1 MVSQPDYMA
10 RLRAVQSPRTMSLR
24 TGSRLGPY
32 EVVAL
37 IGVGGMGEVYR
48 ARDTK
53 LKRDVALKVLP
64 EAFLTDPDRLARFQQ
79 EAEVL
84 ASLSHSH
91 IASIYGVHET
101 EGTQALVLEL
111 VEGETLADRIARG
124 PVPCEEAL
132 QMARQIADAV
142 DLAHQHGVIHRD
154 LKPAN
159 IKLLPDGSV
168 KVLDFGLAKI
178 LETPGGGGERLE
190 SATVTSPALT
200 RMGVILGTA
209 AYMSP
214 EQARGNTVDK
224 RSDIWAFGCV
234 LYEMLAGSRAFDAD
248 GVVDTLA
255 LVVTKD
261 PDWSALPSDVPSSVV
276 ALVRHCLQRRVHLRL
291 RDIGDARLAIDD
303 ALAEPGAGTTVGP
316 PRADARPARRA
327 LSWAAYPLVALAGA
341 GLTLLVTPRRAD
353 IPPTNPKRL
362 VLQLPSGVQL
372 AFGESAPVGE
382 GRPSLAISPDG
393 SRIVFVGRH
402 DGTVQLYL
410 RPLDQFDSS
419 VIAGTEG
426 AFNPFFSPD
435 GEWIGFFTPTH
446 LKKVAISGGAPV
458 TLCEARNP
466 YGAAW
471 SGDSVFFTQG
481 FGTMLSRVAAAG
493 GIAEVVWSGSNRFWP
508 AMVPGGDA
516 LLVSGWPGGIH
527 LVRLDRHEDRLLAGT
542 YTSGQ
547 LTPTGHLIAVRPGQL
562 LAVPIDQNRWEIT
575 GSEIAAV
582 TGLRTDAWGAAHF
595 SFSRDGTLAYVRSAP
610 GTAGELVSLDRS
622 GSATPLPGS
631 GVDNYGA
638 FRLSPLGDKL
648 AITVS
653 AATSELWVRDLERG
667 TRIRLN
673 AAAASSYPLWTPD
686 GNWVTFGASTGGAWN
701 VFRQRADGSEG
712 PERLL
717 STEFNQI
724 PYAWSPDGSVL
735 AYTEVNSTTRSDIWL
750 LSAAGRQAQP
760 LFNSVASEGQPAFSP
775 DGQWL
780 AYVSDESGR
789 SEVYVTSYPAGRDRT
804 LISLDGGEEPVWSRS
819 SNEVYYRNGQRWMT
833 VTTSFR
839 PTFDASRPRLL
850 FEGNYL
856 NVPGLSYDVTAD
868 GRRFVLIR
876 GLDTPPT
883 REIHVVLN
891 WFEELK
897 RLTHRP

>member
-1 MVSQPDYMA
+1 
-10 RLRAVQSPRTMSLR
+10 MSLR

-32 EVVAL
+32 EVVSL

-64 EAFLTDPDRLARFQQ
+64 EAFLTDHDRLARFQQ

-84 ASLSHSH
+84 ASLNHSH
-91 IASIYGVHET
+91 IASIYGVHEAD
-101 EGTQALVLEL
+101 GTQALVLEL
-111 VEGETLADRIARG
+111 VDGETLADRIARG
-124 PVPCEEAL
+124 PVPFEEAL
-132 QMARQIADAV
+132 QIARQIADAL

-178 LETPGGGGERLE
+178 LETPGRGGDRLE

-261 PDWSALPSDVPSSVV
+261 PDLNALPSDVPPGVL
-276 ALVRHCLQRRVHLRL
+276 ALVRHCLQKREHLRL

-316 PRADARPARRA
+316 RRTDARPAGRA
-327 LSWAAYPLVALAGA
+327 LNWAAYPLVAVAGA
-341 GLTLLVTPRRAD
+341 GLTLLVTPRRAET
-353 IPPTNPKRL
+353 PPTNPTRL
-362 VLQLPSGVQL
+362 VLQLPSGDEL

-393 SRIVFVGRH
+393 TRVVYVGRH
-402 DGTVQLYL
+402 AGTVQLYL
-410 RPLDQFDSS
+410 RPLDQFDSR

-435 GEWIGFFTPTH
+435 GQWIGFFTPTH
-446 LKKVAISGGAPV
+446 LKKVAISGGDPV

-471 SGDSVFFTQG
+471 SGDSVFFAQG
-481 FGTMLSRVAAAG
+481 FGTILSRVAAAG
-493 GIAEVVWSGSNRFWP
+493 GIADVVWSGGSNRFWP
-508 AMVPGGDA
+508 AIVPSDNA
-516 LLVSGWPGGIH
+516 LLVSGWPAGIH
-527 LVRLDRHEDRLLAGT
+527 LVRLDRHEDRLLTGT
-542 YTSGQ
+542 YTSAR
-547 LTPTGHLIAVRPGQL
+547 LTPTGHLIAARPGQL
-562 LAVPIDQNRWEIT
+562 LAIPFDQNRWEIT
-575 GSEIAAV
+575 GGEIPVV
-582 TGLRTDAWGAAHF
+582 TGLRTDSWGAAHF
-595 SFSRDGTLAYVRSAP
+595 SFSRDGTLAYVQGPP
-610 GTAGELVSLDRS
+610 GTAGELVSFDRT
-622 GSATPLPGS
+622 GSATPVPGF

-638 FRLSPLGDKL
+638 FRLSPTGNRL

-653 AATSELWVRDLERG
+653 AATSELWVRDLARG

-673 AAAASSYPLWTPD
+673 AAAGSGYPLWTPD

-701 VFRQRADGSEG
+701 IFRQRADGSGE

-717 STEFNQI
+717 SSENNQI
-724 PYAWSPDGSVL
+724 PYAWSSDGSVL
-735 AYTEVNSTTRSDIWL
+735 AYTELNSTTRQDIWL
-750 LSAAGRQAQP
+750 LSASDRQAQP
-760 LFNSVASEGQPAFSP
+760 LFNSAANEGQPAFSP
-775 DGQWL
+775 DGRWL

-804 LISLDGGEEPVWSRS
+804 LISVDGGEEPVWSRS
-819 SNEVYYRNGQRWMT
+819 SNEFYYRNGQRWMA

-839 PTFDASRPRLL
+839 PTFDASRPRVL

-876 GLDTPPT
+876 GLETPPT